1 MILVDTDFLYVEYF
15 GGQFAIAMTVPTLL
29 CIFGAIFVTSLIIA
43 KFVL

>member
-1 MILVDTDFLYVEYF
+1 MVLIDTDYLYVEYF

-29 CIFGAIFVTSLIIA
+29 CLIVTFLVTSLVLA